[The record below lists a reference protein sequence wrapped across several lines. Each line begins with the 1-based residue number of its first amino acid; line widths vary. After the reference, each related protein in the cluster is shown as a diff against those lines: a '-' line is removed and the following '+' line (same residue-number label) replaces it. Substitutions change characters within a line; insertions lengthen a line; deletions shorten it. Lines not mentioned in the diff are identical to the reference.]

1 MKQESIR
8 KNYIYRLLYE
18 ILVLITPFITTPYI
32 SRVLGAD
39 KIGIYS
45 FAVSNVTYFTLI
57 GALGTSSYGAKEIA
71 QHRDNLKE
79 ASKLFWEIEL
89 MTIIT
94 SGLALIGWIIFSS
107 IEKDLRIYYYA
118 LIPNILA
125 TMFDISWYFTGY
137 EKVKYLVTRN
147 SIIKIFGVIL
157 LLVLVK
163 SQEDLIL
170 YFVINSTTLLLGNI
184 SMWAYLPRMLT
195 KVSFRD
201 LEITRHF
208 KETLVYFIPTVATSV
223 YTVLDKTLIGVITGD
238 NYESGYYEQATRL
251 IKIVKTLVFVSVN
264 AVVGTRISYLFANK
278 KYKEIKNRI
287 ANSMDYILFLGIGCV
302 FGIIA
307 VANRFVPVFYGDGYD
322 QVSNLLY
329 YMSPLIIIIG
339 ISNCLGT
346 QYYTPSG
353 QRKRSSIVIVV
364 GAVVNLIANLFLI
377 PNYGTKGATVG
388 SILAEGLI
396 CILYIQMSDGYI
408 TWKELFEVSYKKVI
422 AGSIMLIIIMI
433 IDHYIT
439 IRPLLM
445 LIIEIVLGVIVY
457 CIVLLI
463 LKDSMLIKIKK
474 VAMRI
479 LHR

>member
-208 KETLVYFIPTVATSV
+208 KETLVY
-223 YTVLDKTLIGVITGD
+223 YRRQL
-238 NYESGYYEQATRL
+238 
-251 IKIVKTLVFVSVN
+251 
-264 AVVGTRISYLFANK
+264 
-278 KYKEIKNRI
+278 
-287 ANSMDYILFLGIGCV
+287 
-302 FGIIA
+302 
-307 VANRFVPVFYGDGYD
+307 
-322 QVSNLLY
+322 
-329 YMSPLIIIIG
+329 
-339 ISNCLGT
+339 
-346 QYYTPSG
+346 
-353 QRKRSSIVIVV
+353 
-364 GAVVNLIANLFLI
+364 
-377 PNYGTKGATVG
+377 
-388 SILAEGLI
+388 
-396 CILYIQMSDGYI
+396 
-408 TWKELFEVSYKKVI
+408 
-422 AGSIMLIIIMI
+422 
-433 IDHYIT
+433 
-439 IRPLLM
+439 
-445 LIIEIVLGVIVY
+445 
-457 CIVLLI
+457 
-463 LKDSMLIKIKK
+463 
-474 VAMRI
+474 
-479 LHR
+479 